1 MSQNY
6 VLYSIPSHFPTPA
19 TNSSP
24 YLNGGKTEPFLC
36 SKSNPCPN
44 RFLKMDNILA
54 TLVWPEIRDLD
65 PTNLTGPD
73 QCGRNSSLKIQIPAA
88 VAVGVILRVF
98 RLQKREEKE
107 FWPTL
112 AQLVKN
118 PLALVPKD
126 TALFA
131 AGAIAGAAVK
141 TVTTSL
147 DRIKLLMKISRETE
161 NQCLGE

>member
-1 MSQNY
+1 
-6 VLYSIPSHFPTPA
+6 
-19 TNSSP
+19 
-24 YLNGGKTEPFLC
+24 
-36 SKSNPCPN
+36 
-44 RFLKMDNILA
+44 MDNILA

-73 QCGRNSSLKIQIPAA
+73 QCGRNGSLKIQIPAA
-88 VAVGVILRVF
+88 VAVGVILHVF

-131 AGAIAGAAVK
+131 AGAIAGAAIK